1 MSAFPK
7 DDVTLLLEAVAQRE
21 EFSAEKLMPLVYND
35 LRLLAATRMATESE
49 EHTLQPTALVHE
61 AWLRLSKSGERRWN
75 DRTHFFRVAAMA
87 MRRILVDHARQKAR
101 LKRGGNAVRIK
112 DLSSR
117 DLAQVP
123 PDERILLI
131 DHALERL
138 EGIDPEGAQVVTL
151 KFFANYTTR
160 EIAGILDVAERTI
173 ERRWTY
179 ARVRLMQMLQER
191 NE

>member
-1 MSAFPK
+1 MSGYSN
-7 DDVTLLLEAVAQRE
+7 DDVTLLLEAVAQGE

-35 LRLLAATRMATESE
+35 LRALAATRMAAESE

-61 AWLRLSKSGERRWN
+61 AWLRISKSGDRRWN
-75 DRTHFFRVAAMA
+75 DRVHFFRVVAQA

-101 LKRGGNAVRIK
+101 LKRGGDIARI
-112 DLSSR
+112 R
-117 DLAQVP
+117 DLNSRHLREVP
-123 PDERILLI
+123 PDERVLLI
-131 DHALERL
+131 DQALERL
-138 EGIDPEGAQVVTL
+138 ERVDPKGAQIVTL
-151 KFFANYTTR
+151 KFFANYTTQ
-160 EIAGILDVAERTI
+160 EIAGILDMGERTI